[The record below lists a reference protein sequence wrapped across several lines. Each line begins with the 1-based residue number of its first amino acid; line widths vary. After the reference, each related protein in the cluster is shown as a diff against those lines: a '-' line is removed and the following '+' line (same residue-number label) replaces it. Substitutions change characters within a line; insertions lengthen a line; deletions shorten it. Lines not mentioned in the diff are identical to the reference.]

1 MKMNKQTART
11 LLDRFKV
18 AMKEIQNENKDKDY
32 SEITAMVE
40 EKVFDIVNDARTMKL
55 VDHASE
61 ETILELK
68 EVETQ
73 A

>member
-18 AMKEIQNENKDKDY
+18 AMKEIQNENNDKDY
-32 SEITAMVE
+32 SEITAVVE
-40 EKVFDIVNDARTMKL
+40 EKVFDIVSDARAIKL

-61 ETILELK
+61 EAILELK
-68 EVETQ
+68 ELEAQ